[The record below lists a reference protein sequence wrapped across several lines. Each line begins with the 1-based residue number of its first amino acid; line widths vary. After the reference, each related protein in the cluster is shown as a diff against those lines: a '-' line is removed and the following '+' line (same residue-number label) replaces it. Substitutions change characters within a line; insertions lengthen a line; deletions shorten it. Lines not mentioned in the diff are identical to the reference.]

1 MLSHKAT
8 LERVGLT
15 SLQLCLDLSEA
26 DILAALKEHDIPS
39 LQAKRLVK
47 RLITAANAGGCD
59 CCMHNTLHERI
70 DAVEVV

>member
-26 DILAALKEHDIPS
+26 DILAALKKDIPS

-47 RLITAANAGGCD
+47 KLITAANAGGCD